1 MKRLRDTWTRG
12 DRVRDAAGLV
22 WVVRAV
28 ERDLDRDV
36 VTLEVSGGGL
46 RRDITAERLGSWERA

>member
-1 MKRLRDTWTRG
+1 MKRDTWTRG

-28 ERDLDRDV
+28 EAGS

-46 RRDITAERLGSWERA
+46 RRSITSERLDGWERA

>member
-1 MKRLRDTWTRG
+1 
-12 DRVRDAAGLV
+12 V

-46 RRDITAERLGSWERA
+46 RRDITAERLDGWERA